1 MLLINGINIF
11 MKKENVLLMKEARET
26 LVGKWGLAVG
36 TFFIY
41 ILITSILSRF
51 RNVGSLISLIV
62 EGPLMLGLAMFSLS
76 LARKKDA
83 KLEQLFEGFKRFS
96 KSLVAYLLVLVFTI
110 LWALLLIVPGI
121 IAAISYSQ
129 TFFILADDESIS
141 AGDAIKKSK
150 KMMYGY
156 KWKYF
161 YLGCRFIGWFLLS
174 ILTLGIG
181 LLWLLPYIHVTMAKF
196 YDDIKGESTSPEV
209 APSVA

>member
-1 MLLINGINIF
+1 ML
-11 MKKENVLLMKEARET
+11 KENVVLMKEAREA

-41 ILITSILSRF
+41 ILITTILNKF
-51 RNVGSLISLIV
+51 RNVGPLISLIV
-62 EGPLMLGLAMFSLS
+62 DGPLMLGLAMFSLS
-76 LARKKDA
+76 LSRKQEA

-96 KSLVAYLLVLVFTI
+96 KSLVAYLLVVIFTI

-129 TFFILADDESIS
+129 TFFILVDDESIG

-161 YLGCRFIGWFLLS
+161 YLCCRFIGWFLLS

-196 YDDIKGESTSPEV
+196 YDDLKENPISPEV
-209 APSVA
+209 ALKVA